1 MPGARR
7 FMIVTMMLIAARIDD
22 TPSKC
27 TAKIAN
33 GNASPVCS
41 TSGGYS
47 VQPPA
52 GAPPG
57 RNSVRISKPTANGSS
72 QNDQLLSRGNAM
84 SGAPIIS
91 GIIQFAK
98 PANAGMI
105 IANTMTSACTVVIEL
120 KNSGRTNCMPGSNS
134 SARITIAMRAADEQ
148 HQQAEHQIERADFL
162 VIRRRDPAQAPRDES
177 VRVLLAVMT
186 VAVRVDCS
194 AAHAK
199 SSLRSVAC
207 VRCGP
212 AHCGV
217 SALTRARCW
226 LSHAS

>member
-57 RNSVRISKPTANGSS
+57 RNNVKISKPTANGSS
-72 QNDQLLSRGNAM
+72 QNDQLFSRGNAM
-84 SGAPIIS
+84 SGAPIMS

-105 IANTMTSACTVVIEL
+105 IANTMTSACTVVMEL
-120 KNSGRTNCMPGSNS
+120 KNSGRTNCMPGWNS
-134 SARITIAMRAADEQ
+134 SARMTMRHAAADEQ
-148 HQQAEHQIERADFL
+148 HQQAEHQIQRADLF
-162 VIRRRDPAQAPRDES
+162 VVRRRDPTHAPRDES
-177 VRVLLAVMT
+177 VRVMLAV
-186 VAVRVDCS
+186 VPGRGCRLRCCS
-194 AAHAK
+194 CQFFLVQ
-199 SSLRSVAC
+199 SC
-207 VRCGP
+207 VRAATAVIAAP
-212 AHCGV
+212 A
-217 SALTRARCW
+217 S
-226 LSHAS
+226 